1 MKHTKCYLPEYPRPQ
16 LVRKDWQNLN
26 GEWAFAFGEETTE
39 TKALQG
45 DLPRKINVP
54 FAYETELSGIH
65 DQTLHQTVW
74 YARKITGKAGKRT
87 ILHFDGADYDTTV
100 YVNGVLVGTH
110 RGAYARFSFDV
121 TKYLTKEEND
131 LTVRCDDPNHPI
143 QVRGKQR
150 WEDKN
155 FGCWYVQTTGIYK
168 TVWLEYVDEV
178 YVTALK
184 ITPVL
189 QDYSVRFDVS
199 VNQPAD
205 DVEVRFAVS
214 FDGKPVQTACVIA
227 SDVENTVSVRLDSK
241 KLTYQAELW
250 TVWNPAL
257 YDVEITVSKNGKTID
272 MVGSYFGLREFK
284 AKDGKLLLNNIP
296 FYARMVLDQG
306 YWHESG
312 ITPPSEAALVKDIE
326 LCKKMGFNG
335 ARKHQKVE
343 DERFFYYA
351 DIMGYVVWCELPS
364 NHWACDEASEQI
376 SKEWLRIVRQYY
388 NYTSLVS
395 WVIFNESWGV
405 RNIALN
411 ESQQNL
417 ATGLYYLTKSIDTMR
432 PVVSNDG
439 WVHTKSDILT
449 LHHYEQDGQ
458 TLYSFYDT
466 IKKLTEGDA
475 GNAQFLPYAEG
486 YVYEGQPIVISE
498 FGGTAYVRDEA
509 GGWGY
514 GVGVKD
520 DEEYLQRFSGLVQA
534 IEKMHISGYCY
545 TQVTDIEQEVNG
557 LLRED
562 RTPKVPVEE
571 IAARN
576 K

>member
-1 MKHTKCYLPEYPRPQ
+1 
-16 LVRKDWQNLN
+16 
-26 GEWAFAFGEETTE
+26 
-39 TKALQG
+39 
-45 DLPRKINVP
+45 
-54 FAYETELSGIH
+54 
-65 DQTLHQTVW
+65 
-74 YARKITGKAGKRT
+74 
-87 ILHFDGADYDTTV
+87 
-100 YVNGVLVGTH
+100 
-110 RGAYARFSFDV
+110 
-121 TKYLTKEEND
+121 
-131 LTVRCDDPNHPI
+131 
-143 QVRGKQR
+143 
-150 WEDKN
+150 
-155 FGCWYVQTTGIYK
+155 
-168 TVWLEYVDEV
+168 
-178 YVTALK
+178 
-184 ITPVL
+184 
-189 QDYSVRFDVS
+189 
-199 VNQPAD
+199 
-205 DVEVRFAVS
+205 
-214 FDGKPVQTACVIA
+214 
-227 SDVENTVSVRLDSK
+227 
-241 KLTYQAELW
+241 
-250 TVWNPAL
+250 
-257 YDVEITVSKNGKTID
+257 
-272 MVGSYFGLREFK
+272 
-284 AKDGKLLLNNIP
+284 
-296 FYARMVLDQG
+296 
-306 YWHESG
+306 
-312 ITPPSEAALVKDIE
+312 
-326 LCKKMGFNG
+326 
-335 ARKHQKVE
+335 
-343 DERFFYYA
+343 
-351 DIMGYVVWCELPS
+351 MGYVVWCELPS

-466 IKKLTEGDA
+466 IKKLAEGDA